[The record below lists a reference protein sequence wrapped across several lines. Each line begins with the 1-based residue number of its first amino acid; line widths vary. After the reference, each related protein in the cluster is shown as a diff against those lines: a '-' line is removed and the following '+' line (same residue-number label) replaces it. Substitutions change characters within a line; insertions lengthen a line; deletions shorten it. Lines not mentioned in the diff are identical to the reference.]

1 MIYHVYDVVTLSM
14 LLIKLSMALLK
25 IAFLVLRDGFM
36 SINLPMTSSR
46 NVLECC
52 SENFTFDSETITAGD

>member
-1 MIYHVYDVVTLSM
+1 M

>member
-1 MIYHVYDVVTLSM
+1 MIYHVYDVVTISM

-25 IAFLVLRDGFM
+25 IAFLVLRFM